1 MIKLK
6 VNNVRGYSGF
16 VTVKTDE
23 NRVPLEKFWRD
34 RLKDAKTDGCVE
46 VVNEPKKLNT
56 KSQEKV
62 K

>member
-6 VNNVRGYSGF
+6 INNVPGYSGTIN
-16 VTVKTDE
+16 VTTCPKGVVCD
-23 NRVPLEKFWRD
+23 KFWRD